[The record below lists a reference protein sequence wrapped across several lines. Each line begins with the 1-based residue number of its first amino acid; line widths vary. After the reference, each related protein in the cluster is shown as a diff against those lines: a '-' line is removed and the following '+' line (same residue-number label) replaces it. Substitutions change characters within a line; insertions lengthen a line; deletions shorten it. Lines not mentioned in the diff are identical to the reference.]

1 MADKANKLAVLEGD
15 FASLCDLGFPLSLSK
30 VVWGLTMQYGL
41 QSLPVVAF
49 RQLLLVDGQEISFSN
64 MEKDVPFI
72 FYQLLMFIVFPL
84 TVTVVL

>member
-1 MADKANKLAVLEGD
+1 
-15 FASLCDLGFPLSLSK
+15 
-30 VVWGLTMQYGL
+30 MQYGL

-49 RQLLLVDGQEISFSN
+49 RQLLLVDGQKISFSN